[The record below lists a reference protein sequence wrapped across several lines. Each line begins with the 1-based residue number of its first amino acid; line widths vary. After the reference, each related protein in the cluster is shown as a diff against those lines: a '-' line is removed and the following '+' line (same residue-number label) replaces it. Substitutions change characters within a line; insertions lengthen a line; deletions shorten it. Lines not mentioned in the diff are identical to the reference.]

1 MKGRQMK
8 RFKKCFS
15 VSAFAVVLVVVLTA
29 PIPTVAQAET
39 LQELKAAAQAD
50 GLVVFRT
57 GATETQQYRQVND
70 KLEKMLGIKVQL
82 LSGSSSTLAAKE
94 IAARRAG
101 KPTADIWL
109 GGPSSIVNTFV
120 PADAVQSVQPLL
132 VLPEVK
138 NPKLWIGDDLPW
150 ASDWTLA
157 YGASADS
164 GLIVYHSKL
173 VKPDEFKS
181 YRDILNPKWK
191 GKIVMR
197 DPREDGVQSHRTFYY
212 VKLGK
217 EFFIKLMDE
226 MKPAIAQDPRTAV
239 DWVARGK
246 YLLCIFGCQRAA
258 EKAEAQGLPVKS
270 ELPKILKEGYP
281 VGMGGNGLTAMKN
294 PPHPA
299 AAKYFINWFL
309 SREGQIFYQKLT
321 GNFSLRNDIPR
332 EGVDTASAIRPAEKA
347 HQWYDWKYPG
357 PRDESQD
364 WVIQMMKERG
374 YQ

>member
-1 MKGRQMK
+1 MK
-8 RFKKCFS
+8 RFKRCFS
-15 VSAFAVVLVVVLTA
+15 VSAFAVVLGVVLTA
-29 PIPTVAQAET
+29 PIPTVTQAET
-39 LQELKAAAQAD
+39 LKELKAAAQAD

-57 GATETQQYRQVND
+57 GASETQQYRQAND
-70 KLEKMLGIKVQL
+70 KLEKMIGIKIQL
-82 LSGSSSTLAAKE
+82 LSGSSTTLAAKE
-94 IAARRAG
+94 VASRRAG
-101 KPTADIWL
+101 KPIADLWI

-120 PADAVQSVQPLL
+120 PADSVQHLQPLL

-138 NPKLWIGDDLPW
+138 DPKLWIGDDLPW

-157 YGASADS
+157 YGASADN
-164 GLIVYHSKL
+164 GLIVYNSKL

-181 YRDILNPKWK
+181 YRDLLNPKWK
-191 GKIVMR
+191 GKIAMR

-212 VKLGK
+212 IKLGK

-226 MKPAIAQDPRTAV
+226 MKPAIAPDPRTAV

-246 YLLCIFGCQRAA
+246 YLLCIFGCNSAA
-258 EKAEAQGLPVKS
+258 EKAEAQGLPVKA
-270 ELPKILKEGYP
+270 EFPKILKEGYP

-332 EGVDTASAIRPAEKA
+332 EGVDAASTIRPAEKA

-364 WVIQMMKERG
+364 WVIKMMKERG

>member
-1 MKGRQMK
+1 MKYVERY
-8 RFKKCFS
+8 FS
-15 VSAFAVVLVVVLTA
+15 LCAVIFTLALALTT
-29 PIPTVAQAET
+29 PNFTVAQAQT
-39 LQELKAAAQAD
+39 LAELKAAAQAE

-70 KLEKMLGIKVQL
+70 KLEQMLGIKVQL
-82 LSGSSSTLAAKE
+82 LSGPSTTLASKE
-94 IAARRAG
+94 VASRRAG
-101 KPTADIWL
+101 KPIADLWL

-120 PADAVQSVQPLL
+120 PADAVQHLQPLL

-138 NPKLWIGDDLPW
+138 DPKLWLGGELPW

-164 GLIVYHSKL
+164 GLVVYNTKL

-217 EFFIKLMDE
+217 EFFIQLIDE
-226 MKPAIAQDPRTAV
+226 MKPTIAQDPRTAV

-246 YLLCIFGCQRAA
+246 YHICIFGCQRAA
-258 EKAEAQGLPVKS
+258 EKAEAQKLPVKS
-270 ELPKILKEGYP
+270 GLPKVLKEGYP
-281 VGMGGNGLTAMKN
+281 VGMGGNGMTAMKN

-299 AAKYFINWFL
+299 AAKYFVNWFL

-321 GNFSLRNDIPR
+321 GNFSLRIDIPR
-332 EGVDTASAIRPAEKA
+332 DGVDPSGAIKPAEKA
-347 HQWYDWKYPG
+347 YQWYDWKYPG

-364 WVIQMMKERG
+364 WVVEMMKERG

>member
-1 MKGRQMK
+1 MKHFK
-8 RFKKCFS
+8 RCFS
-15 VSAFAVVLVVVLTA
+15 VSAFAVALVVLLTA
-29 PIPTVAQAET
+29 RIPIDAQAQT
-39 LQELKAAAQAD
+39 LKELKAAAQAD

-57 GATETQQYRQVND
+57 GATETQQYRQIND
-70 KLEKMLGIKVQL
+70 KLEKMIGISIQL
-82 LSGSSSTLAAKE
+82 LSGSSTTLAAKE
-94 IAARRAG
+94 VASRRAG
-101 KPTADIWL
+101 KPIADLWI

-120 PADAVQSVQPLL
+120 PADAVQHLQPLL

-138 NPKLWIGDDLPW
+138 DPKLWIGDDLPW
-150 ASDWTLA
+150 ASEWTLA
-157 YGASADS
+157 YGASADN
-164 GLIVYHSKL
+164 GLIVYNSKL

-181 YRDILNPKWK
+181 YRDLLNPKWR

-246 YLLCIFGCQRAA
+246 YPLCIFGCNRAA
-258 EKAEAQGLPVKS
+258 EKAEAQGLPVKA
-270 ELPKILKEGYP
+270 EFPKVLKEGYP

-299 AAKYFINWFL
+299 ATKYFINWFL

-332 EGVDTASAIRPAEKA
+332 EGVDTASTIRADEKA
-347 HQWYDWKYPG
+347 YQWYDWKYPG

-364 WVIQMMKERG
+364 WVIKMMKERG
-374 YQ
+374 FQ

>member
-1 MKGRQMK
+1 MK
-8 RFKKCFS
+8 RFKKYFS
-15 VSAFAVVLVVVLTA
+15 VSVFAVALVALLA
-29 PIPTVAQAET
+29 AALPTVARAET
-39 LQELKAAAQAD
+39 LKELKAAAQAE

-70 KLEKMLGIKVQL
+70 KLESILGIKVQL
-82 LSGSSSTLAAKE
+82 LSGASSTLAAKE
-94 IAARRAG
+94 IASRRSG
-101 KPTADIWL
+101 KPVADIWL

-120 PADAVQSVQPLL
+120 PADAVQRLQPLL
-132 VLPEVK
+132 ALPEVK
-138 NPKLWIGDDLPW
+138 DPKLWIGDDLPW

-164 GLIVYHSKL
+164 GLIVYNPKL

-181 YRDILNPKWK
+181 YWDLLNPKWK
-191 GKIVMR
+191 GKIAMR

-226 MKPAIAQDPRTAV
+226 MKPTIATDPRTAV

-246 YLLCIFGCQRAA
+246 FLICILGCQRPA
-258 EKAEAQGLPVKS
+258 EKAEAQGLPVKAG
-270 ELPKILKEGYP
+270 LPQILKEGYP
-281 VGMGGNGLTAMKN
+281 VGMGGNGLTVMKN

-332 EGVDTASAIRPAEKA
+332 DGVDTANTIRPGEKA
-347 HQWYDWKYPG
+347 YQWYDWKYPG

-364 WVIQMMKERG
+364 WVVKMMKERG
-374 YQ
+374 FQ

>member
-1 MKGRQMK
+1 MKHFK
-8 RFKKCFS
+8 RCFS
-15 VSAFAVVLVVVLTA
+15 VSAFAVALVVLLTA
-29 PIPTVAQAET
+29 RIPIDAQAQT
-39 LQELKAAAQAD
+39 LKELKAAAQAD

-70 KLEKMLGIKVQL
+70 KLEKMIGISIQL
-82 LSGSSSTLAAKE
+82 LSGSSTTLAAKE
-94 IAARRAG
+94 VASRRAG
-101 KPTADIWL
+101 KPIADLWI

-120 PADAVQSVQPLL
+120 PADAVQHLQPLL

-138 NPKLWIGDDLPW
+138 DPKLWIGDDLPW
-150 ASDWTLA
+150 ASEWTLA
-157 YGASADS
+157 YGASADN
-164 GLIVYHSKL
+164 GLIVYNSKL

-181 YRDILNPKWK
+181 YRDLLNPKWR

-246 YLLCIFGCQRAA
+246 YLLCIFGCNRAA
-258 EKAEAQGLPVKS
+258 EKAEAQGLPVKA

-281 VGMGGNGLTAMKN
+281 VGMGGNGLTVMKN

-309 SREGQIFYQKLT
+309 SRDGQIFYQKVT

-332 EGVDTASAIRPAEKA
+332 DGVDAANAIRPAEKA
-347 HQWYDWKYPG
+347 YQWYDWKYPG

>member
-1 MKGRQMK
+1 MK
-8 RFKKCFS
+8 RFTRYFS
-15 VSAFAVVLVVVLTA
+15 VGAVAFTLIVVLTA
-29 PIPTVAQAET
+29 LIAAVVQAQT
-39 LQELKAAAQAD
+39 LADLKAAAQAE

-70 KLEKMLGIKVQL
+70 KLEQMLGIKIQL
-82 LSGSSSTLAAKE
+82 LAGSSTTLAAKE
-94 IAARRAG
+94 VASRRAG
-101 KPTADIWL
+101 KPIADLWI

-120 PADAVQSVQPLL
+120 PADAVEHLQPLL

-138 NPKLWIGDDLPW
+138 DPKVWIGAELPW
-150 ASDWTLA
+150 ASEWTLA
-157 YGASADS
+157 YGAAANS
-164 GLIVYHSKL
+164 GLVVYNSKL

-197 DPREDGVQSHRTFYY
+197 DPRDDGVQSHRTFFY

-217 EFFIKLMDE
+217 EFFVKLIDE
-226 MKPAIAQDPRTAV
+226 MKPTIAQDPRTAI
-239 DWVARGK
+239 DWLARGK
-246 YLLCIFGCQRAA
+246 YHLCIFGCQRAA
-258 EKAEAQGLPVKS
+258 EKAEAQGLPVKPG
-270 ELPKILKEGYP
+270 LPKILKEGYP

-299 AAKYFINWFL
+299 AAKYFVNWFL
-309 SREGQIFYQKLT
+309 SREGQIFYQKVT

-332 EGVDTASAIRPAEKA
+332 DGVDPAGAIKPAEKA
-347 HQWYDWKYPG
+347 YQWYDWKYPG